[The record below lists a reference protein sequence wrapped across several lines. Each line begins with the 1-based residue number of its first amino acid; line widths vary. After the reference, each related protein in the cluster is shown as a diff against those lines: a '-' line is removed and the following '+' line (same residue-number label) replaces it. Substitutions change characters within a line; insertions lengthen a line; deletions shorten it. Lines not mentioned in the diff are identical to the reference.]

1 VCFALEGKRDRL
13 GREDPVAGSEDP
25 NDQRRP
31 ARTPPGHSSPPDQ
44 TSEDPPDRSVVSQ
57 EEDHTTTPVDA
68 TPESGAPSESEES
81 TKELLAAYQET
92 RGVVEELPAIVWLR
106 WGRKGL
112 GRFLKIPYLRWFLG
126 YFLTYHIRERLNT
139 LNRCFYANDALAD
152 DPDSN
157 KANLEAINRYL
168 QSLPPTPYK
177 RLTLAFVFAALLV
190 ALPLHNFGNAIQ
202 VLDIVGALMTFNI
215 SLLGAAFAAQ
225 EFWAT
230 VRAMLVLLLA
240 LCVVASLL
248 TSPYALKRTLFN
260 LYPGAKERLGST
272 AARDHTWRVT
282 GLYALEERVFR
293 EVGLPRP
300 KEGRWDL
307 LFQTFVLMLLLLFG
321 GMALVIAMSAEATLE
336 VTSGVATL
344 VVSSI
349 DPANVSLIPP
359 DVLKLLYA
367 LLALIFFIAFVV
379 LLKRIIIAWRRR
391 NRPARL

>member
-1 VCFALEGKRDRL
+1 
-13 GREDPVAGSEDP
+13 
-25 NDQRRP
+25 
-31 ARTPPGHSSPPDQ
+31 
-44 TSEDPPDRSVVSQ
+44 VVSQ

-68 TPESGAPSESEES
+68 TPESGAHRESEES

-92 RGVVEELPAIVWLR
+92 RRVVEELPAIVWLR

-112 GRFLKIPYLRWFLG
+112 GRFLKVPYLRWFLG
-126 YFLTYHIRERLNT
+126 YFLAYHIRERLST
-139 LNRCFYANDALAD
+139 LNRWFYANDAFAD

-240 LCVVASLL
+240 LSIVSSLL

-307 LFQTFVLMLLLLFG
+307 LFQTFVLMLLLLLG

-336 VTSGVATL
+336 VTSGEATL
-344 VVSSI
+344 VVTSI
-349 DPANVSLIPP
+349 DPAYVSLIPP
-359 DVLKLLYA
+359 DVLRLLYA